1 MRLKKFK
8 FKKVNSTNNTA
19 IRIIKNSNFKFGMVT
34 ADTQLSGKGQ
44 YGKKWISNK
53 GNLFV
58 SFFHEIKNINISLS
72 TLTKINCLLVKKTI
86 EKYYK
91 KKIVFKKPNDL
102 LINKKKISGI
112 LQEIISVSGNEF
124 LIVGIGVNLIKSPK
138 IKNINRSIS
147 TLTKINCLLV
157 KKTIEKYYKKKIV
170 FKKPNDLLINK
181 KKISGILQEIISVSG
196 NKFLIV
202 GIGVNLIKSPK
213 IKNYPTTNLS
223 ELINKPINKINF
235 ENELKVLFVK
245 NLSRMY
251 KINNKVN
258 KK

>member
-1 MRLKKFK
+1 MRFKKFK
-8 FKKVNSTNNTA
+8 FKKVKSTNNTA
-19 IRIIKNSNFKFGMVT
+19 IRIIRSSNFKFGMVI
-34 ADTQLSGKGQ
+34 AETQSRGKGQ
-44 YGKKWISNK
+44 YGKKWISKK

-58 SFFHEIKNINISLS
+58 SFFHELKNINISLTS
-72 TLTKINCLLVKKTI
+72 LTKVNCLLVKKAL
-86 EKYYK
+86 E
-91 KKIVFKKPNDL
+91 
-102 LINKKKISGI
+102 
-112 LQEIISVSGNEF
+112 Q
-124 LIVGIGVNLIKSPK
+124 
-138 IKNINRSIS
+138 
-147 TLTKINCLLV
+147 
-157 KKTIEKYYKKKIV
+157 YYKKKIV

-213 IKNYPTTNLS
+213 ISNYPTTNLS

-235 ENELKVLFVK
+235 ENELKVIFVK

>member
-1 MRLKKFK
+1 MRFKKFK

-58 SFFHEIKNINISLS
+58 SFFHEIKDINISLS

-112 LQEIISVSGNEF
+112 LQEIISISGNEF

-138 IKNINRSIS
+138 IKNY
-147 TLTKINCLLV
+147 T
-157 KKTIEKYYKKKIV
+157 
-170 FKKPNDLLINK
+170 
-181 KKISGILQEIISVSG
+181 
-196 NKFLIV
+196 
-202 GIGVNLIKSPK
+202 
-213 IKNYPTTNLS
+213 TTNLS

-235 ENELKVLFVK
+235 ENELKVIFVK

>member
-1 MRLKKFK
+1 MWYQELILFDETSRNLNLKKLI
-8 FKKVNSTNNTA
+8 VQ
-19 IRIIKNSNFKFGMVT
+19 IIQQLELLKILILNLAMVT

-58 SFFHEIKNINISLS
+58 SFFHEIKNINISL
-72 TLTKINCLLVKKTI
+72 
-86 EKYYK
+86 
-91 KKIVFKKPNDL
+91 
-102 LINKKKISGI
+102 
-112 LQEIISVSGNEF
+112 
-124 LIVGIGVNLIKSPK
+124 
-138 IKNINRSIS
+138 S

-235 ENELKVLFVK
+235 ENELKVIFVK

>member
-19 IRIIKNSNFKFGMVT
+19 IRIIKNSNFKFGMVA

-44 YGKKWISNK
+44 YGKKWISSK

-58 SFFHEIKNINISLS
+58 SFFHEIKNINISL
-72 TLTKINCLLVKKTI
+72 
-86 EKYYK
+86 
-91 KKIVFKKPNDL
+91 
-102 LINKKKISGI
+102 
-112 LQEIISVSGNEF
+112 
-124 LIVGIGVNLIKSPK
+124 
-138 IKNINRSIS
+138 S

-235 ENELKVLFVK
+235 ENELKVIFEK

-251 KINNKVN
+251 KVNNKVKRN
-258 KK
+258 